1 MYKIY
6 DIADWFLL
14 KEKMTHKKL
23 QKLCYYAE
31 AWSCAIMPEPITDA
45 VFEAWVHGP
54 VCRDLYNKYHEY
66 GFNYLP
72 APAKAP
78 EIDHATEDFLESVW
92 ATYGDITANSLE
104 ALTHSELP
112 WQAARAGLAPDMPSS
127 NPISHQAMSDFYR
140 SIYSG
145 GDA

>member
-1 MYKIY
+1 MYNIY
-6 DIADWFLL
+6 DVADWFLS
-14 KEKMTHKKL
+14 KNKMTHKKL

-31 AWSCAIMPEPITDA
+31 AWSYAIMPEPITEA

-54 VCRDLYNKYHEY
+54 VCRDLYDKYHEY

-72 APAKAP
+72 APSKTP
-78 EIDHATEDFLESVW
+78 KFDPDTEDFLESVW
-92 ATYGDITANSLE
+92 ATYGNITANALE
-104 ALTHSELP
+104 ALTHTELP
-112 WQAARAGLAPDMPSS
+112 WQSARAGLAPDVSS
-127 NPISHQAMSDFYR
+127 NKPISTSVMRDFYR